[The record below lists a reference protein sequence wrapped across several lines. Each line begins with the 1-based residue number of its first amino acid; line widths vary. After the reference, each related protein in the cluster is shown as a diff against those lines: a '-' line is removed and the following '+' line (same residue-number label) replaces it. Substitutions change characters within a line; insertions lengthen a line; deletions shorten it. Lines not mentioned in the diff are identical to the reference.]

1 MKVVALKWWL
11 IYQHTPEA
19 DIAVAVSSDNVA
31 HISCVKG
38 GVPTCSDADAP
49 QPFDGL
55 SIWVTSPRRAGGLF
69 RGEIDRTSISGRP
82 GQDAL

>member
-49 QPFDGL
+49 QSREPKP
-55 SIWVTSPRRAGGLF
+55 INHRMAAAHRQTY
-69 RGEIDRTSISGRP
+69 RTQR
-82 GQDAL
+82 LR